1 MIAIVALVITDHAIN
16 HTTIGEVVIV
26 TMIAATIMTVGIG
39 VIEAMIVDDQSAV
52 DRAIMIEIGNEEERQ
67 MI

>member
-16 HTTIGEVVIV
+16 HTMIGEVVIV
-26 TMIAATIMTVGIG
+26 TMIAAMIMIVGIG